1 MVYVPKDAKW
11 YVAEIVEEVV
21 VAGDPRNVV
30 HRNLVLI
37 RADSPDEAYAKAL
50 EIGSQH
56 EGSYTNPDGRLVRTS
71 FRGLSHLDVIHDG
84 LEHGAE
90 LTYERKTSVPEE
102 EISKWVLSKDQ
113 LPLFQDRGG
122 KPDYPDYASKSIL
135 EEAEK
140 LIESAPPN
148 QS

>member
-1 MVYVPKDAKW
+1 MVYVPQGAEW
-11 YVAEIVEEVV
+11 YVAEIVEEIVV
-21 VAGDPRNVV
+21 DGDPRNVV
-30 HRNLVLI
+30 HRNLILV
-37 RADSPDEAYAKAL
+37 RADSPDDAYAKAL

-56 EGSYTNPDGRLVRTS
+56 ESSYTNPDGRLVSTR
-71 FRGLSHLDVIHDG
+71 FRGLSHLDVIHDA

-90 LTYERKTSVPEE
+90 LMYERKASVPEE
-102 EISKWVLSKDQ
+102 EISKWVLSKEQ

-122 KPDYPDYASKSIL
+122 KPNYPDYAAKDIL

-140 LIESAPPN
+140 LIGSAPQG